1 MADGPHGPAVN
12 VANGNRAFAENAAR
26 VNYGNPGVDWA
37 ARTQAAALR
46 ECRSL
51 RYTRARKVGI
61 IVPDP
66 DWRYTP
72 DEIDDNNPLTW
83 RFAAYKVRQYTATC
97 EKTVRGP
104 RR

>member
-26 VNYGNPGVDWA
+26 ANYGNPSVDWA

-51 RYTRARKVGI
+51 GYTRARKVGI

-72 DEIDDNNPLTW
+72 DEIDDNNPLT
-83 RFAAYKVRQYTATC
+83 
-97 EKTVRGP
+97 
-104 RR
+104 